1 MFCPSSVWGKWKEML
16 LQCSTYTVTHLS
28 SKWVKQR
35 SHNNNILCTNFA
47 ISASVTLLNS
57 IRAWN
62 WPESQHKPFVSSFT
76 TSLNCRVC
84 NRKSSGVTIGCQCSF
99 TSTETKFSAPNFSRT
114 LTIFGEGDD
123 SQDCPKTGENLSRKK
138 KKQDHIDIMCSMIT
152 FQQEQQLVSHNGEK
166 L

>member
-16 LQCSTYTVTHLS
+16 LQCSTYTVIHLS
-28 SKWVKQR
+28 SKWVKQG

-84 NRKSSGVTIGCQCSF
+84 NGKSCGVTIRCQCSF
-99 TSTETKFSAPNFSRT
+99 TSTELFQTTYYFWWRWQFWG
-114 LTIFGEGDD
+114 L
-123 SQDCPKTGENLSRKK
+123 SQDWRKSVK
-138 KKQDHIDIMCSMIT
+138 EEKKQVHIDIMCAMIT
-152 FQQEQQLVSHNGEK
+152 FQPEQQLVSHNRKK